1 MKIKDDKFL
10 EENLTRINKALFQ
23 TLPKKD
29 ISKVTEAIHYSVM
42 NGGKRIRPQIIL
54 ILSEIL
60 KVDISNENVDLI
72 AAAGELIHC
81 YSLIHDDLP
90 SMDDDD
96 MRRGKDSSH
105 VRFGEANAILA
116 GDALHDLAFE
126 LIASDEDMNDAA
138 KINAVNILAKAS
150 GSKGMVLGQ
159 YLDIESEKLNSNLNL
174 DEIEKIHSLKTG
186 RLIQASIIMGQ
197 LESSLDIKKQEM
209 LSEFGSKIGLAFQI
223 YDDILDE
230 TGDSSV
236 LGKSIK
242 SDIKNQKQ
250 TYVKV
255 VGLDQSNY
263 IANKLATQS
272 IDILDKMELGDA
284 INNLKS
290 LAEYMVNRKK

>member
-1 MKIKDDKFL
+1 MPIKFL
-10 EENLTRINKALFQ
+10 TR
-23 TLPKKD
+23 T
-29 ISKVTEAIHYSVM
+29 
-42 NGGKRIRPQIIL
+42 R
-54 ILSEIL
+54 
-60 KVDISNENVDLI
+60 
-72 AAAGELIHC
+72 ELIHHKLTSVITSSSLIDEAMRYSVLSDSKVIRPGLVMASGILNNNLTEDSLITLAC
-81 YSLIHDDLP
+81 SVELIHTYSLIHDDLP

-96 MRRGKDSSH
+96 MRRGKDSSY

-186 RLIQASIIMGQ
+186 RLIQASILMGQ

>member
-1 MKIKDDKFL
+1 MPIKFL
-10 EENLTRINKALFQ
+10 TR
-23 TLPKKD
+23 T
-29 ISKVTEAIHYSVM
+29 
-42 NGGKRIRPQIIL
+42 R
-54 ILSEIL
+54 
-60 KVDISNENVDLI
+60 
-72 AAAGELIHC
+72 ELIHHKLTSVITSSSLIDEAMRYSVLSDSKVIRPGLVMASGILNNNLTEDSLITLAC
-81 YSLIHDDLP
+81 SVELIHTYSLIHDDLP

-174 DEIEKIHSLKTG
+174 NEIEKIHSLKTG
-186 RLIQASIIMGQ
+186 RLIQASILMGQ

-272 IDILDKMELGDA
+272 IDILDEMELGDA

>member
-1 MKIKDDKFL
+1 VPIKFL
-10 EENLTRINKALFQ
+10 TR
-23 TLPKKD
+23 T
-29 ISKVTEAIHYSVM
+29 
-42 NGGKRIRPQIIL
+42 R
-54 ILSEIL
+54 
-60 KVDISNENVDLI
+60 
-72 AAAGELIHC
+72 ELIHHKLTSVITSSSLIDEAMRYSVLSDSKVIRPGLVMASGILNNNLTEDSLITLAC
-81 YSLIHDDLP
+81 SVELIHTYSLIHDDLP

-186 RLIQASIIMGQ
+186 RLIQASILMGQ

-272 IDILDKMELGDA
+272 IDILDKMELGEA

>member
-1 MKIKDDKFL
+1 MPIKFL
-10 EENLTRINKALFQ
+10 TR
-23 TLPKKD
+23 T
-29 ISKVTEAIHYSVM
+29 
-42 NGGKRIRPQIIL
+42 R
-54 ILSEIL
+54 
-60 KVDISNENVDLI
+60 
-72 AAAGELIHC
+72 ELIHHKLTSVITSSSLIDEAMRYSVLSDSKVIRPGLVMASGILNNNLTEDSLITLAC
-81 YSLIHDDLP
+81 SAELIHTYSLIHDDLP

-116 GDALHDLAFE
+116 GDAIHDLAFE

-186 RLIQASIIMGQ
+186 RLIQASILMGQ
-197 LESSLDIKKQEM
+197 LESSLYIKKQEM

>member
-1 MKIKDDKFL
+1 VPIKFL
-10 EENLTRINKALFQ
+10 TR
-23 TLPKKD
+23 T
-29 ISKVTEAIHYSVM
+29 
-42 NGGKRIRPQIIL
+42 R
-54 ILSEIL
+54 
-60 KVDISNENVDLI
+60 
-72 AAAGELIHC
+72 ELIHHKLTSVITSSSLIDEAMRYSVLSDSKVIRPGLVMASGILNNNLTEDSLISLAC
-81 YSLIHDDLP
+81 SVELIHTYSLIHDDLP

-186 RLIQASIIMGQ
+186 RLIQASILMGQ

-209 LSEFGSKIGLAFQI
+209 LSEFGSKIGLAFQV

>member
-1 MKIKDDKFL
+1 MPIKFL
-10 EENLTRINKALFQ
+10 TR
-23 TLPKKD
+23 T
-29 ISKVTEAIHYSVM
+29 
-42 NGGKRIRPQIIL
+42 R
-54 ILSEIL
+54 
-60 KVDISNENVDLI
+60 
-72 AAAGELIHC
+72 ELIHHKLSSVITSSSLIDEAMRYSVLSDSKVIRPGLVMASGILNNNLTEDSLITLAC
-81 YSLIHDDLP
+81 SVELIHTYSLIHDDLP

-186 RLIQASIIMGQ
+186 RLIQASILMGQ

-242 SDIKNQKQ
+242 SYIKNQKQ

-255 VGLDQSNY
+255 IGLDQSNY

>member
-1 MKIKDDKFL
+1 MPIKFL
-10 EENLTRINKALFQ
+10 TR
-23 TLPKKD
+23 T
-29 ISKVTEAIHYSVM
+29 
-42 NGGKRIRPQIIL
+42 R
-54 ILSEIL
+54 
-60 KVDISNENVDLI
+60 
-72 AAAGELIHC
+72 ELIHHKLTSVITSSSLIDEAMRYSVLSDSKVIRPGLVMASGILNNNLTEDSLVTLAC
-81 YSLIHDDLP
+81 SVELIHTYSLIHDDLP

-126 LIASDEDMNDAA
+126 LITSDKDMNDAA
-138 KINAVNILAKAS
+138 KINAVNLLAKAS

-159 YLDIESEKLNSNLNL
+159 YLDIESEKLNSNIKL

-186 RLIQASIIMGQ
+186 KLIQASILMGQ
-197 LESSLDIKKQEM
+197 LKSSLDIEKQEM

-272 IDILDKMELGDA
+272 IDILDKMELGEA

>member
-1 MKIKDDKFL
+1 MPIKFL
-10 EENLTRINKALFQ
+10 TR
-23 TLPKKD
+23 T
-29 ISKVTEAIHYSVM
+29 
-42 NGGKRIRPQIIL
+42 R
-54 ILSEIL
+54 
-60 KVDISNENVDLI
+60 
-72 AAAGELIHC
+72 ELIHHKLTSVITSSSLIDEAMRYSVLSDSKVIRPGLVMASGILNNNLTEDSLISLAC
-81 YSLIHDDLP
+81 SVELIHTYSLIHDDLP

-186 RLIQASIIMGQ
+186 RLIQASILMGQ
-197 LESSLDIKKQEM
+197 LESSLNIKKQEM